1 MFWLLLIEVILI
13 VIAVLAAVDFFNIIF
28 RGAAPFMKTN
38 KKILATIVNELKLK
52 GQETVYEL
60 GAGGGHFLQAVEKK
74 YPRAKLIGVEY
85 SWWIYLISKML
96 LKKKKSGIKLIRAN
110 MFKTDIKNADLI
122 YVFLI
127 PTMMMKLSEKI
138 TKECRPKTIVISYLF
153 SIPNLTIVKK
163 LDINGNSLY
172 FYEV

>member
-13 VIAVLAAVDFFNIIF
+13 AIAVLAAVDFFNIIF

-38 KKILATIVNELKLK
+38 KKILTMIISELKLK

-60 GAGGGHFLQAVEKK
+60 GAGGANFLQAVEKK
-74 YPRAKLIGVEY
+74 YPQAKLIGVEY
-85 SWWIYLISKML
+85 SWWIYLITKMT
-96 LKKKKSGIKLIRAN
+96 LKKRKSGVRLLRGD
-110 MFKTDIKNADLI
+110 MFKADIKNADLI

-138 TKECRPKTIVISYLF
+138 MKECRPKTMVVSYLF